1 MGMLSQ
7 RVHDHVDALHWRR
20 IWHLFVSVAEIL
32 LEFSPDARG
41 ELAGRYVKFTTGS
54 QPTSRVYAAVWPKPS
69 PPRRLIVGLALP
81 EEFEA
86 ESLGPPPEPI
96 FYRGITRFLVILE
109 GRSIP
114 EGLSRWAKEAYDHA
128 VLLKGVNRHLSL

>member
-7 RVHDHVDALHWRR
+7 RVHDRVDALHWRR

-41 ELAGRYVKFTTGS
+41 ELAGSYVKFTTGS
-54 QPTSRVYAAVWPKPS
+54 QPTSRVYAVVWPKPS

-81 EEFEA
+81 EDFEA
-86 ESLGPPPEPI
+86 EPLGPPPEPI
-96 FYRGITRFLVILE
+96 FYRGLNKFLVIQE
-109 GRSIP
+109 GQAIP
-114 EGLSRWAKEAYDHA
+114 EGLPGWAKQAYDHA
-128 VLLKGVNRHLSL
+128 VLIKG